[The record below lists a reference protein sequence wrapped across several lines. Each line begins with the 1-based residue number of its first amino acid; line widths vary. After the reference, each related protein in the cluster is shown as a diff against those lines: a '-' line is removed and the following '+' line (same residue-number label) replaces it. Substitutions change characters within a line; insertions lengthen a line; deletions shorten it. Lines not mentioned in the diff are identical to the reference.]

1 MPPHGSVEHPRPRRR
16 TPSPPIVLALL
27 AALSTVPTPY
37 PPPGASAQVPA
48 RQAAPD
54 APGQVAGEARIEP
67 TVLVDRLVALVDED
81 PIFLSDL
88 RRALALGFVD
98 DSSDDDTRRR
108 ERRVLDRLIEER
120 LRLHEVDRYDTAAIP
135 DSEIERRIRRIE
147 DDAGGAERLDARLQ
161 TLGLDRAGLET
172 LLRRQLRVLT
182 YVEERLGARIF
193 VDEEEVEAHY
203 LGPLAREL
211 AARGEDLPP
220 LEEVRP
226 AIRALLREQELNL
239 EVARWTDR
247 LRQEAAIVDLLDSL
261 IERGRW
267 PGVVLYLEGQAEG
280 GEAAGNG
287 DDPLEDV
294 PADAR
299 ERSGAGPA

>member
-1 MPPHGSVEHPRPRRR
+1 M
-16 TPSPPIVLALL
+16 LALL
-27 AALSTVPTPY
+27 AALSTVSTPC
-37 PPPGASAQVPA
+37 PPPTAGAQEPP
-48 RQAAPD
+48 RKAPH

-88 RRALALGFVD
+88 RRALALGFVA
-98 DSSDDDTRRR
+98 DSADDDTGRR

-135 DSEIERRIRRIE
+135 DSEIERQFRRIE
-147 DDAGGAERLDARLQ
+147 DDAGGAEGLDARLLA
-161 TLGLDRAGLET
+161 LGLDREGLET

-211 AARGEDLPP
+211 AARGEDPPP

-247 LRQEAAIVDLLDSL
+247 LRQEADIVDLLDSL

-267 PGVVLYLEGQAEG
+267 PAVVLRLESQAEDD
-280 GEAAGNG
+280 EEAGNEDG
-287 DDPLEDV
+287 PLDDG
-294 PADAR
+294 PADVR
-299 ERSGAGPA
+299 EPSGGGPA